1 MYDEQEPQQ
10 DEVSSEAADVSAA
23 GEAASATPGTKLGHD
38 PDPELIDAA
47 TAAEHPDDE

>member
-1 MYDEQEPQQ
+1 MRDEQETQH
-10 DEVSSEAADVSAA
+10 DDDVADVSAA

-47 TAAEHPDDE
+47 NAAERPPDKE